1 MMKLEVCGPNVT
13 PSGLSI
19 RNSVR
24 QVMATMTSKLDN
36 LADQG
41 PGAIVTFN
49 TALHL
54 LKCPAQFLS
63 SKGGEQKTLALLI
76 IRRK

>member
-19 RNSVR
+19 LNIVR
-24 QVMATMTSKLDN
+24 QVMATMTSKLDS

-41 PGAIVTFN
+41 PGAIVTE
-49 TALHL
+49 LWS
-54 LKCPAQFLS
+54 QM
-63 SKGGEQKTLALLI
+63 
-76 IRRK
+76 